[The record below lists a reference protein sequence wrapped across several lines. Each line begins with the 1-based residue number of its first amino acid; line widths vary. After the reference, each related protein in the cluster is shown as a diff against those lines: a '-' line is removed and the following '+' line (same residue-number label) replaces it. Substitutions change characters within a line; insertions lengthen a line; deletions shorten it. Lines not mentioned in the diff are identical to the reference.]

1 MDNLL
6 KEEIVGILNTIQRG
20 DAPKLESNE
29 LKPASVEIAEYRFDL
44 IDSKDGSPIRPFE
57 SGTAHYINGT
67 ADDNYQLK
75 IVCYDDYLHQF
86 TYDDGKGHANVNRL
100 KDKVKMAD
108 FLVYDK
114 TENKIY
120 FIVHEL
126 SDENSAKKIKT
137 ARKQLS
143 DTLNQLYKS
152 ARIAEFI
159 DGFEKKV
166 CVLSAKD
173 SRSIVSTEGMADGFS
188 QIYKVLPDPLQFN
201 WGQIGA
207 HKFKAF
213 ETSYVQLE
221 K

>member
-1 MDNLL
+1 
-6 KEEIVGILNTIQRG
+6 
-20 DAPKLESNE
+20 
-29 LKPASVEIAEYRFDL
+29 
-44 IDSKDGSPIRPFE
+44 
-57 SGTAHYINGT
+57 
-67 ADDNYQLK
+67 
-75 IVCYDDYLHQF
+75 
-86 TYDDGKGHANVNRL
+86 
-100 KDKVKMAD
+100 MAD

-114 TENKIY
+114 TENRIY

-173 SRSIVSTEGMADGFS
+173 SRSIVSTEVMADGFS

-201 WGQIGA
+201 WGQIGT